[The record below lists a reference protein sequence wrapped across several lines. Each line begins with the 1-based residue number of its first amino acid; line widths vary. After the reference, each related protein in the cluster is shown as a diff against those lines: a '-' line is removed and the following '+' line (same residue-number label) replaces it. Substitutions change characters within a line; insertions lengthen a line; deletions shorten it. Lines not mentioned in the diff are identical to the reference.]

1 MKNIILILFVFLSFS
16 LAGCSGGK
24 AKELFDTAQLEEL
37 QNNTEHARSLYEEII
52 QKYPDTE
59 FSQKAQERLNV
70 LQKKGM
76 QN

>member
-1 MKNIILILFVFLSFS
+1 MLVFFSFS

-37 QNNTEHARSLYEEII
+37 QNNTEHARRLYEEII
-52 QKYPDTE
+52 QKYPDSE
-59 FSQKAQERLNV
+59 FSQKAEQRLNA
-70 LQKKGM
+70 LQKKEM

>member
-1 MKNIILILFVFLSFS
+1 MRNIILILLVFFSFS

-24 AKELFDTAQLEEL
+24 AKDLFDTAQLEEL

-52 QKYPDTE
+52 QKYPDSE
-59 FSQKAQERLNV
+59 FSQKAEQRLSA